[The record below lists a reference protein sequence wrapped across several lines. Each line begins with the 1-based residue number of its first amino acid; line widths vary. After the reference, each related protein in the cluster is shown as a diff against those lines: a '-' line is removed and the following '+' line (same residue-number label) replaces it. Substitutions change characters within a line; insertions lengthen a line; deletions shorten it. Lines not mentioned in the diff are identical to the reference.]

1 MAKSKKPA
9 VIEAPAVEVKPT
21 AAELSGKLA
30 AMLNQ
35 PAVVASDAKAPEKK
49 TTKSSVFTGTMFI
62 LDGKA
67 QLEIKCYNA
76 AEADKV
82 ERNNLHA
89 THKEK
94 KMVDGVEVLV
104 DVPCLGKVKNGSRS
118 CSKCNDAILGD
129 DQVTKGV
136 EVSKGKFVTLTDDEV
151 AKLKPIKDNEMYV
164 TEYVTPESVD
174 LTYIEDSEFVC
185 IDPDSKTPR
194 TEIYLGFVKGMIRS
208 NRYAKGVRVKSGREQ
223 YFVVRPY
230 TKGDKVGMILHH
242 LFAEYEV
249 RDCNKMTTDEA
260 VSTDFVETIAAY
272 MEASTVD
279 FAPAKY
285 DSFLGNVRNLIQA
298 KANDKTLE
306 AVTPKSAPAPAVD
319 LMADLK
325 ASLTELKAKGK
336 AAGK

>member
-1 MAKSKKPA
+1 MAKPKKSVA
-9 VIEAPAVEVKPT
+9 VIEEKPT
-21 AAELSGKLA
+21 VEALSNKLA
-30 AMLNQ
+30 TMLNQ
-35 PAVVASDAKAPEKK
+35 PTVLATDAKAPEKK

-67 QLEIKCYNA
+67 QLDIKCYNA

-94 KMVDGVEVLV
+94 QMVDGKEVLV
-104 DVPCLGKVKNGSRS
+104 DVPCLGKLKNGGRS
-118 CSKCNDAILGD
+118 CTKCHDDILGD

-136 EVSKGKFVTLTDDEV
+136 EVSKGKYVTLTDDEV
-151 AKLKPIKDNEMYV
+151 SKLKPIKDNEMYV

-185 IDPDSKTPR
+185 IDSDSKTPR
-194 TEIYLGFVKGMIRS
+194 TEIFIAFVKGMIRS
-208 NRYAKGVRVKSGREQ
+208 NRYGKGVRVKGGREQ
-223 YFVVRPY
+223 YFVVRPF
-230 TKGDKVGMILHH
+230 TKGNEVGMMLHH

-249 RDCNKMTTDEA
+249 RNCNKLTTDEA
-260 VSTDFVETIAAY
+260 VSTDLIETVAAY
-272 MEASTVD
+272 MEGTTVE
-279 FAPAKY
+279 FEPAKY

-298 KANDKTLE
+298 KANDKTLA

-325 ASLTELKAKGK
+325 ASLVTLKSKAK